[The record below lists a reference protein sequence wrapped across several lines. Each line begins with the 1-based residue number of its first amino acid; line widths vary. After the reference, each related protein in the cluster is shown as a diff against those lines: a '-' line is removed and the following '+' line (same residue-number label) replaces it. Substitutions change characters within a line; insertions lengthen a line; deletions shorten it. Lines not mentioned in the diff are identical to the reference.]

1 VRALAALAL
10 TVVTGAASGCALN
23 ARVDLDFASGSPAT
37 VIETSQSVEFDL
49 HRVRGVTTRRRRV
62 GIDCSVSVAYEAN
75 DIGGPGVFVQ
85 TRIVH
90 LRTRRLPSGTAYD
103 LDCSGPLVA
112 ELPRAAS
119 AIQAAAG
126 QTALPVEAPLHS
138 VPTAFGK
145 RLRAQHGMQLALV
158 RRPDGLP
165 PGDHEIELT
174 FTLPRA
180 RPIFE
185 KVLYAATVS
194 CGRSSYVEPVLPTVS
209 KLKRAHGVA
218 ISPSAKGFSLQLPR
232 IAGARE
238 NGVPVERARRLS
250 CPSG

>member
-1 VRALAALAL
+1 VRALAALAVL
-10 TVVTGAASGCALN
+10 TGAAFGCALN
-23 ARVDLDFASGSPAT
+23 SRVDLHFAGGSPAT
-37 VIETSQSVEFDL
+37 VIETSQSVEFDP

-103 LDCSGPLVA
+103 LDCSGPLLV

-126 QTALPVEAPLHS
+126 QTALPVEAPVHS

-158 RRPDGLP
+158 RRPDGLSS
-165 PGDHEIELT
+165 GDHRIELT

-185 KVLYAATVS
+185 KLLYAATVS
-194 CGRSSYVEPVLPTVS
+194 CGRSSYVEPVIPAVS
-209 KLKRAHGVA
+209 KLKRAHGVT
-218 ISPSAKGFSLQLPR
+218 IRPSAQAFSLELPR

-238 NGVPVERARRLS
+238 NGVPLERTRRLS
-250 CPSG
+250 CSSG